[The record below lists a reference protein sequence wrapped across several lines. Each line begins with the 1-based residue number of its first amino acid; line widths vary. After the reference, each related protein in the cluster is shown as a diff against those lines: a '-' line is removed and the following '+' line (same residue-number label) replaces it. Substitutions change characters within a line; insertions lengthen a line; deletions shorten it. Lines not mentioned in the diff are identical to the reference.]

1 MDRSSFRKHQRQD
14 DLKIWVPICAPQ
26 VRLNF
31 WLNLAAKRFSE
42 RFGHKLKPW
51 KIIPSEW
58 AALRELYRPGRL
70 SPLDLARA
78 LGMTKGGTSK
88 LIDRLVEKGL
98 VKKEVG
104 IYDRRF
110 RTVQLTAEG
119 EILVGH
125 VACSEERAERQFFR
139 SLRLNGRHRLM
150 DALKRTLGAKRNKYM
165 NQWITLD
172 GRGGQWVFQ
181 ATWRSHLRR
190 PALDN
195 TAVSGSQQGFEFFG
209 GQLAE
214 SPPRQVSIEC

>member
-1 MDRSSFRKHQRQD
+1 MDRSSFRKRQRRND
-14 DLKIWVPICAPQ
+14 WKTWVPICAPQ

-42 RFGHKLKPW
+42 RFGPKLRPW
-51 KIIPSEW
+51 KVIPSEW

-70 SPLDLARA
+70 SPLDLGHA
-78 LGMTKGGTSK
+78 LGMTKGGASK
-88 LIDRLVEKGL
+88 LVDRLVKKGL

-110 RTVQLTAEG
+110 RTVQLTREG

-139 SLRLNGRHRLM
+139 SLRINGRHRLM
-150 DALKRTLGAKRNKYM
+150 DALKRTLGAERKKYM

-181 ATWRSHLRR
+181 AAWRSRLRQV
-190 PALDN
+190 ALDN

-214 SPPRQVSIEC
+214 SAT